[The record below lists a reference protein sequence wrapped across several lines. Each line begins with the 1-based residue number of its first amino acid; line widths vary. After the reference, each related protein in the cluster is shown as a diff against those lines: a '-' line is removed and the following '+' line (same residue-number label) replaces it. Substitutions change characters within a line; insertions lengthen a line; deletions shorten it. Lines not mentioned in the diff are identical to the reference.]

1 MARKQSLDTLIDL
14 ARDQLDDATRQLGGL
29 QQSRLS
35 AENQLSALENY
46 LADYRVR
53 LQSAVQSGLSAA
65 GWQNY
70 QRFIGVLE
78 SAIDEQRQVLQYA
91 ENELAQGQ
99 DHWRDRK
106 RHLNAFDTLAQRRQ
120 KHHQLAADRRDQR
133 AADEHANRML
143 QRRLNRSH

>member
-1 MARKQSLDTLIDL
+1 MRKPQPLDTLIDL

-29 QQSRLS
+29 QQARLS
-35 AENQLSALENY
+35 AENQLTALENY

-78 SAIDEQRQVLQYA
+78 GAIAEQRRVL
-91 ENELAQGQ
+91 EHTEGELTQGQ
-99 DHWRDRK
+99 HHWRDRK
-106 RHLNAFDTLAQRRQ
+106 RHLNAFDTLAERQLTHQR
-120 KHHQLAADRRDQR
+120 LADERRDQR
-133 AADEHANRML
+133 TADEHATRML
-143 QRRLNRSH
+143 QRRLVRSH